1 MSAPISN
8 NPSQL
13 TTVSHSTMPKP
24 TLAIDDIKT
33 MTPEAIK
40 TAISTLPKSER
51 KVWADSQ
58 NQRGQTA
65 LAVTIESNID
75 SVSKLD
81 LVKFFVE
88 ECDADINIGDKTNW
102 TPLYRACLSSR
113 SDIFFYLLDK
123 GANPNAQNSDGST
136 PLHRLVDNNCLDE
149 IKALLNHEKI
159 DITIINCH
167 GSPLYYAAKHGH
179 VEIAKAF
186 FQHLETKLSKDL
198 GNTPHI
204 EGLLASTLKS
214 YANLVDDPL
223 AITPLAIAS
232 NMGRTDMVELLKEK
246 NAEMLV
252 PVDDPIQTDLSILV
266 ASGTDDAILKAY
278 KESKPDSFG
287 RTVIH
292 YCAQAGRLDLLEQ
305 MENKDK
311 ADNKGRTPLHY
322 ALMQDVSEESKLRTK
337 KTVIHLVESGSDLNT
352 RDNQGYSPIM
362 WCSQFNQDEMA
373 EYLLKTAEDKDPGLL
388 NALLTVRDNFGW
400 LTLHKAG
407 EVGNLPIL
415 KLLIETYKTP
425 HDTIITNQTR
435 TALVLAEKTGS
446 NQAAIDYLSDLAKAQ
461 SQAINPGN
469 KV

>member
-1 MSAPISN
+1 MSMPISSS
-8 NPSQL
+8 PSQQPSQIL
-13 TTVSHSTMPKP
+13 APVSGSVPS
-24 TLAIDDIKT
+24 LDDIKT
-33 MTPEAIK
+33 MAPNLIK
-40 TAISTLPKSER
+40 QTISALPQADR
-51 KVWADSQ
+51 KNWANSQ
-58 NQRGQTA
+58 NERGQTP
-65 LAVTIESNID
+65 LAIIIESTVD
-75 SVSKLD
+75 SVSKLE
-81 LVKFFVE
+81 LVKFLVE

-102 TPLYRACLSSR
+102 TPLYRACLASR

-136 PLHRLVDNNCLDE
+136 PLHRLVDNNCLHE
-149 IKALLNHEKI
+149 IEALLKHEKI

-186 FQHLETKLSKDL
+186 FQHLETKLSIDS
-198 GNTPHI
+198 GNTSHI

-232 NMGRTDMVELLKEK
+232 NMGRTDMVEFLKGK

-252 PVDDPIQTDLSILV
+252 PSDDPIQTDLSILV
-266 ASGTDDAILKAY
+266 ASGTDEAILKAC
-278 KESKPDSFG
+278 KEGKPDSFG

-292 YCAQAGRLDLLEQ
+292 YCAQAGRVDLLEQ

-311 ADNKGRTPLHY
+311 VDNKGRTPLHY

-337 KTVIHLVESGSDLNT
+337 KAVTHLVESGSQLNT

-373 EYLLKTAEDKDPGLL
+373 EYLLKAAEDKDPDLL

-400 LTLHKAG
+400 LALHKAG

-415 KLLIETYKTP
+415 KLLIEAYKTP
-425 HDTIITNQTR
+425 HDAVITNQTR

-446 NQAAIDYLSDLAKAQ
+446 NQAAIDYLSDLTKAQ